1 MLGNHRLPA
10 SPGSQKPRQA
20 RVLVFIVNSKDC
32 TRQEH
37 TRHACDP
44 CVQPGCT
51 RPSGATSC
59 PQHTHRGQH
68 PGPRDDHTL
77 HTSGK
82 LHTHARVLSTP
93 RRARALQEHGC
104 PAPHARPG
112 RPGPP
117 TSRAGTVVERQ
128 RGLAGRQAAQHVGA
142 LGHGAGRVV
151 VHLLRGDVVV
161 DDCLAVLQRRR
172 VGVAADEVRRVQVRV
187 GGAGGQVPGQ
197 VIGGSCRARG
207 ARSGEAARTLARGCP
222 HPPRPDSF
230 SPERP
235 HETELGCRNRHLLP
249 KTLEGPLMV
258 TTSGLKLSHTWGVRL
273 ARHQD
278 T

>member
-1 MLGNHRLPA
+1 MHTAIGRDLVPA
-10 SPGSQKPRQA
+10 AHTPRPA
-20 RVLVFIVNSKDC
+20 RW
-32 TRQEH
+32 
-37 TRHACDP
+37 
-44 CVQPGCT
+44 
-51 RPSGATSC
+51 
-59 PQHTHRGQH
+59 
-68 PGPRDDHTL
+68 PRDDHTL

-82 LHTHARVLSTP
+82 PHTHARVLSTP
-93 RRARALQEHGC
+93 RRARALQEHGR

-207 ARSGEAARTLARGCP
+207 ARSGEAARTLARDVP
-222 HPPRPDSF
+222 TPRVLTA
-230 SPERP
+230 SPQNALTRQ
-235 HETELGCRNRHLLP
+235 N
-249 KTLEGPLMV
+249 
-258 TTSGLKLSHTWGVRL
+258 
-273 ARHQD
+273 
-278 T
+278 